1 VSDESMAV
9 GAFGE
14 AARSQRRRQ
23 EVAQPGREL
32 ARPNW
37 SRAVVPAPR
46 CPLRRSGPVD
56 GGGAS
61 HIACRSPKPALS
73 TREEARRCAL

>member
-23 EVAQPGREL
+23 EVAQLGREL
-32 ARPNW
+32 ARLT
-37 SRAVVPAPR
+37 RVAPS
-46 CPLRRSGPVD
+46 CPRRDVHND
-56 GGGAS
+56 DRVRLTA
-61 HIACRSPKPALS
+61 A
-73 TREEARRCAL
+73 ARLT